1 MSGTAHTSRTRGWAL
16 VIDNSLLL
24 VAGTVAALIWAN
36 VDVGSYARVT
46 HGPLHFI
53 VNDVGMVF
61 FFALAAKEIIEA
73 TLPGGPLASPRE
85 AAVPLLSAAGG
96 MIAPGSIFVL
106 LTMAVGRPELTP
118 GWAVPCATDIA
129 FSYLTARLIFPAS
142 HPAIPFLLLLAIADD
157 ALGLMLLAL
166 FYPSGPL
173 SLVNFV
179 LFMVPALGVS
189 YWLKRRRTWSFW
201 PYVLLGGGLS
211 WCALYFGGVHP
222 SLALVPI
229 LPFMPHEK
237 RDLGLFDPREPTLP
251 YAMNQFE
258 RTFHVPVQFILLL
271 FGLANAGVPFGSIG
285 SGTWIVFTSLLVGKP
300 VGIVLMAAIGIKL
313 GLRAPG
319 GLTFG
324 HLLVVG
330 VAAAIGFT
338 VALFFTTAAFEP
350 GPVLDE
356 AKMGALFSFAAAPA
370 AILLGRLLNRR
381 SPRTSASEQP
391 GVTI

>member
-1 MSGTAHTSRTRGWAL
+1 MSGTAHTYRSRGWAV

-36 VDVGSYARVT
+36 LDARSYEGLT

-53 VNDVGMVF
+53 VNDIGMVF

-73 TLPGGPLASPRE
+73 RLPGGPLASPRE
-85 AAVPLLSAAGG
+85 AAVPLLAAAGG
-96 MIAPGSIFVL
+96 MIAPASIFVL

-129 FSYLTARLIFPAS
+129 FSYLTARLIFPPD

-157 ALGLMLLAL
+157 AMGLMLLAL

-173 SLVNFV
+173 SLLNFV

-189 YWLKRRRTWSFW
+189 FWLKRRRTWSFW
-201 PYVLLGGGLS
+201 PYVLVGGGLS

-237 RDLGLFDPREPTLP
+237 SDLGLFDRREPALP
-251 YAMNQFE
+251 YAMNQFA
-258 RTFHVPVQFILLL
+258 RGFHVPVQFILLL
-271 FGLANAGVPFGSIG
+271 FGLVNAGVPFGSVG
-285 SGTWIVFTSLLVGKP
+285 SGTWIVFVSLLVGKP
-300 VGIVLMAAIGIKL
+300 AGILLMTAIGVKF
-313 GLRAPG
+313 GLRPPG
-319 GLTFG
+319 GLSYPQVF
-324 HLLVVG
+324 VVG
-330 VAAAIGFT
+330 VTAAIGFT

-370 AILLGRLLNRR
+370 AMVLGRVMKSRR
-381 SPRTSASEQP
+381 PRTSSA
-391 GVTI
+391 